1 MAIYLPENLKFVRE
15 KKALSQSD
23 AASLLGLGRST
34 YANYESGATFPK
46 FDILQKIVLKIG
58 ISADDLLFTDLSKT
72 HLIENLEDKKG
83 TKKTHLITHPST
95 HLIGE
100 KEEKST
106 QNAVLGMQKY
116 NVFDFETAAAAGTA
130 ITLLSEDKY
139 KANPT
144 LYMPWLGSGIHV
156 RTRVAGD
163 SMHSTIKDGDYAVST
178 LITEVQDI
186 RQGYIYMFMDKHDGI
201 CYKRLYLVG
210 KNHFELVSDNE
221 IYKPY
226 KRHFNDICAIFQVRE
241 VHTTDLRPYW
251 NDLRSEMRE
260 MSNKIREIQRYLKL

>member
-1 MAIYLPENLKFVRE
+1 MELFSKNVRFLREQRGLK
-15 KKALSQSD
+15 QSEMID
-23 AASLLGLGRST
+23 
-34 YANYESGATFPK
+34 F
-46 FDILQKIVLKIG
+46 IG
-58 ISADDLLFTDLSKT
+58 IKQSTWGGYETGKSFPNLTDFLEIAEAFGVTETELIHTDLSKNAS
-72 HLIENLEDKKG
+72 LIQKKPQ
-83 TKKTHLITHPST
+83 KKSKGNASLIASPTAS
-95 HLIGE
+95 LIQEPTAKYG
-100 KEEKST
+100 KSE
-106 QNAVLGMQKY
+106 VLGMQKA
-116 NVFDFETAAAAGTA
+116 NVFDFETAAAAGPA

-139 KANPT
+139 KAQPT
-144 LYMPWLGSGIHV
+144 LYMPWLGHGTHV

-178 LITEVQDI
+178 LITEAQDI

-226 KRHFNDICAIFQVRE
+226 KRHFNDIYAIFQVRE

-260 MSNKIREIQRYLKL
+260 MNHKIREIQHFLKM

>member
-1 MAIYLPENLKFVRE
+1 MENLFGDNLKYLRKVKGFTLAE
-15 KKALSQSD
+15 MAENAGFKSSQWN
-23 AASLLGLGRST
+23 
-34 YANYESGATFPK
+34 NYELGTSFPK
-46 FDILQKIVLKIG
+46 FLDLIQ
-58 ISADDLLFTDLSKT
+58 ISKYFEISESELIHSDLSKT
-72 HLIENLEDKKG
+72 HLIEKIEAKKAAN
-83 TKKTHLITHPST
+83 KTHLISHPST
-95 HLIGE
+95 HLIGG

-106 QNAVLGMQKY
+106 QNAELGVQKN
-116 NVFDFETAAAAGTA
+116 NVFDFETAAAAGPA

-139 KANPT
+139 KAHPT
-144 LYMPWLGSGIHV
+144 LYMPWLGHGTHV

-178 LITEVQDI
+178 LITEAQDI

-201 CYKRLYLVG
+201 CYKRLYLLG
-210 KNHFELVSDNE
+210 KSHFELVSDNE

-226 KRHFNDICAIFQVRE
+226 KRHFNDIYAIFQVRE

-260 MSNKIREIQRYLKL
+260 MNDKIREIQHFLKM